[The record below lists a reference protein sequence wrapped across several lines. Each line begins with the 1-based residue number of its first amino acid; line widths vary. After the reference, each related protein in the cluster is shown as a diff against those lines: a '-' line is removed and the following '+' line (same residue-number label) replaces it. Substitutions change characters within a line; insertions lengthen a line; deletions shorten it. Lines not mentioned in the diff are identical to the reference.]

1 MLVRLNG
8 ILGGAG
14 MYVNLTAK
22 EIELLIKAIKVADAQ
37 VDKYSK
43 EEDEEKLKRCRE
55 KQIELRMLMYK
66 LNVYI

>member
-1 MLVRLNG
+1 
-8 ILGGAG
+8 
-14 MYVNLTAK
+14 MYVNLTTK

-43 EEDEEKLKRCRE
+43 AEDEEKLKRCKE
-55 KQIELRMLMYK
+55 KQVELRMLMYK

>member
-1 MLVRLNG
+1 
-8 ILGGAG
+8 
-14 MYVNLTAK
+14 MYVNLTTK

-43 EEDEEKLKRCRE
+43 EEEGEKLKRCKG

>member
-1 MLVRLNG
+1 
-8 ILGGAG
+8 

-43 EEDEEKLKRCRE
+43 EEDEEKLKRCKE

-66 LNVYI
+66 LNIYI

>member
-1 MLVRLNG
+1 
-8 ILGGAG
+8 
-14 MYVNLTAK
+14 MYVNLTTK

-43 EEDEEKLKRCRE
+43 REDEENLKKYKE

>member
-1 MLVRLNG
+1 
-8 ILGGAG
+8 

-43 EEDEEKLKRCRE
+43 AEDEEKLKKYRDR
-55 KQIELRMLMYK
+55 QVELRMLMHK

>member
-1 MLVRLNG
+1 
-8 ILGGAG
+8 
-14 MYVNLTAK
+14 MYVNLTEK

-43 EEDEEKLKRCRE
+43 GEDEEKLKKYRDR
-55 KQIELRMLMYK
+55 QVELRMLMHK

>member
-1 MLVRLNG
+1 
-8 ILGGAG
+8 
-14 MYVNLTAK
+14 MYVNLTEK

-37 VDKYSK
+37 VDKYTK
-43 EEDEEKLKRCRE
+43 EDEEKLKRCKE

>member
-1 MLVRLNG
+1 
-8 ILGGAG
+8 

-43 EEDEEKLKRCRE
+43 EEDGEKLKRCKE

>member
-1 MLVRLNG
+1 
-8 ILGGAG
+8 
-14 MYVNLTAK
+14 MYVNLTTK

-43 EEDEEKLKRCRE
+43 EAEEEKRRKCRDR
-55 KQIELRMLMYK
+55 QIELRKLMYE

>member
-1 MLVRLNG
+1 
-8 ILGGAG
+8 
-14 MYVNLTAK
+14 MYVNLTEK

-43 EEDEEKLKRCRE
+43 AEDEEKLKKYRDR
-55 KQIELRMLMYK
+55 QVELRMLMHK

>member
-1 MLVRLNG
+1 
-8 ILGGAG
+8 

-43 EEDEEKLKRCRE
+43 KEDEEKLKRCKE

>member
-1 MLVRLNG
+1 
-8 ILGGAG
+8 

-43 EEDEEKLKRCRE
+43 GEDEEKLKKCRDR
-55 KQIELRMLMYK
+55 QVELRMLMHK

>member
-1 MLVRLNG
+1 
-8 ILGGAG
+8 

-43 EEDEEKLKRCRE
+43 EEDEGKLKRCKE

>member
-1 MLVRLNG
+1 
-8 ILGGAG
+8 

-43 EEDEEKLKRCRE
+43 ETEEEKLKRCKE

>member
-1 MLVRLNG
+1 
-8 ILGGAG
+8 
-14 MYVNLTAK
+14 MYISLTEK

-43 EEDEEKLKRCRE
+43 GEDEEKLKKYRDR
-55 KQIELRMLMYK
+55 QVELRMLMHK

>member
-1 MLVRLNG
+1 
-8 ILGGAG
+8 

-43 EEDEEKLKRCRE
+43 EDEEKLKRCKE

-66 LNVYI
+66 LNVYIQEGYYGERN

>member
-1 MLVRLNG
+1 
-8 ILGGAG
+8 

-43 EEDEEKLKRCRE
+43 EEDEEKLKRCKE

>member
-1 MLVRLNG
+1 
-8 ILGGAG
+8 
-14 MYVNLTAK
+14 MYVNLTEK

-43 EEDEEKLKRCRE
+43 ETEGEKWRKCRDR
-55 KQIELRMLMYK
+55 QIELRKLMYK

>member
-1 MLVRLNG
+1 
-8 ILGGAG
+8 
-14 MYVNLTAK
+14 MYVNLTTR

-43 EEDEEKLKRCRE
+43 GEDEEKLKKCRDR
-55 KQIELRMLMYK
+55 QVELRMLMHK

>member
-1 MLVRLNG
+1 
-8 ILGGAG
+8 
-14 MYVNLTAK
+14 MYVNLTTR

-43 EEDEEKLKRCRE
+43 EAEEEKRKKCRDR
-55 KQIELRMLMYK
+55 QIELRKLMYK

>member
-1 MLVRLNG
+1 
-8 ILGGAG
+8 

-43 EEDEEKLKRCRE
+43 EENEEKLKRCKE

>member
-1 MLVRLNG
+1 
-8 ILGGAG
+8 
-14 MYVNLTAK
+14 MYVNLTTR

-43 EEDEEKLKRCRE
+43 AEDEEKLKKYRDR
-55 KQIELRMLMYK
+55 QVELRMLMHK